1 MKLIKFYSDTCVP
14 CRLLEQNLQKTDI
27 EYVSV
32 NCNDDSN
39 ESLVEKYNISS
50 VPVLV
55 KEEDGREIARH
66 NGVMTVQQIKDW
78 YYSNSTADEGF
89 SCGEGGCE

>member
-14 CRLLEQNLQKTDI
+14 CKLLEQNLQKTGI

-32 NCNDDSN
+32 DCNDDNN
-39 ESLVEKYNISS
+39 EPLVTKYNISS

-55 KEEDGREIARH
+55 KEEDGKEIDRH
-66 NGVMTVQQIKDW
+66 NGVITAQQIKDW
-78 YYSNSTADEGF
+78 YYSNSTIEEGF

>member
-1 MKLIKFYSDTCVP
+1 MKLIKFYSDTCIP

-27 EYVSV
+27 EYISV
-32 NCNDDSN
+32 NCNDNN
-39 ESLVEKYNISS
+39 ESLIEKYNISS
-50 VPVLV
+50 VPVLI
-55 KEEDGREIARH
+55 KEEDGKEIDRH

-78 YYSNSTADEGF
+78 YYSNSTVDEGF